1 MKEPLVRKKI
11 GAGVSFS
18 AITDNRYKLNKIS
31 VLFMCRLTER
41 TAAVNALVPSL
52 LSFCCNRFNTM
63 AALNKKLAGMYSA
76 SLGCFARKAG
86 DVQYVGL
93 NIAAIDS
100 RYAIDGEDI
109 ATEAAKLLC
118 DCLFDPYLPDGL
130 FPEKNA
136 ELEKQNQIDD
146 NNADINNKSV
156 YAYRKACAAAYKGEP
171 AAINSL
177 GENSDIEKITP
188 KAALEAYR
196 SMLETM
202 NVEIICAGCG
212 DFAYAEKIFSE
223 AFGKIKRA
231 GEQDLF
237 SAPSKP
243 RAEVQRITETLDVEQ
258 CKLVMVFKHD
268 YENQPALMV
277 MSMLYG
283 GTESSKLFTVI
294 REKMS
299 LCYYC
304 CSRTDEFKKAMTV
317 ECGIDTKNLEKTESG
332 CIKLLEDIAKGD
344 FTDEE
349 IKNTKLYILN
359 LLRAV
364 YDNINSVSS
373 WYLTGIL
380 KKEIISPEEM
390 AERINAVTREEI
402 AEAAAS
408 MKLDTVYV
416 LAPEAK
422 GEEE

>member
-1 MKEPLVRKKI
+1 MLR
-11 GAGVSFS
+11 
-18 AITDNRYKLNKIS
+18 
-31 VLFMCRLTER
+31 
-41 TAAVNALVPSL
+41 
-52 LSFCCNRFNTM
+52 
-63 AALNKKLAGMYSA
+63 
-76 SLGCFARKAG
+76 
-86 DVQYVGL
+86 
-93 NIAAIDS
+93 
-100 RYAIDGEDI
+100 
-109 ATEAAKLLC
+109 
-118 DCLFDPYLPDGL
+118 DCLFDTYLPEGI
-130 FPEKNA
+130 FPEKNV

-156 YAYRKACAAAYKGEP
+156 YAYRRACAAAFRGEP

-177 GENSDIEKITP
+177 GENKDIEKITS

-196 SMLETM
+196 SMLENM
-202 NVEIICAGCG
+202 NVEIICTGCG

-231 GEQDLF
+231 EGQDLF
-237 SAPSKP
+237 SEPSKP
-243 RAEVQRITETLDVEQ
+243 RAEVQRITENLDVEQ

-268 YENQPALMV
+268 YINQPALMV

-304 CSRTDEFKKAMTV
+304 CSRTDEFKSAMTV
-317 ECGIDTKNLEKTESG
+317 ECGIDGKNLEKTENG
-332 CIKLLEDIAKGD
+332 CLKLLSDIAKGD

-349 IKNTKLYILN
+349 ITNTKLYILN

-402 AEAAAS
+402 AAAAAS

>member
-1 MKEPLVRKKI
+1 MKEPLNRKKI
-11 GAGVSFS
+11 AEGVNFS
-18 AITDNRYKLNKIS
+18 AFTDNRYKLNKIS
-31 VLFMCRLTER
+31 VLFMCSLTEEG
-41 TAAVNALVPSL
+41 AAVNALVPSL
-52 LSFCCNRFNTM
+52 LSLCCERFNTM

-86 DVQYVGL
+86 DIQYVGL
-93 NIAAIDS
+93 NIASIDS
-100 RYAIDGEDI
+100 RYAIDGEDV
-109 ATEAAKLLC
+109 ATEAAELLR
-118 DCLFDPYLPDGL
+118 DCLFEPYLPDGL
-130 FPEKNA
+130 FPAKNV

-146 NNADINNKSV
+146 NNAEINNKSV
-156 YAYRKACAAAYKGEP
+156 YAYRKACAAAFRGEP
-171 AAINSL
+171 AAINVL
-177 GENSDIEKITP
+177 GENKDIGKITP
-188 KAALEAYR
+188 EAALEAYR
-196 SMLETM
+196 GMLETM

-212 DFAYAEKIFSE
+212 DFSYAEKIFSE
-223 AFGKIKRA
+223 AFGKINRT
-231 GEQDLF
+231 GERQL
-237 SAPSKP
+237 SSKPSKP
-243 RAEVQRITETLDVEQ
+243 RDEVQRVTENLEVEQ

-268 YENQPALMV
+268 CKNLPALMV

-304 CSRTDEFKKAMTV
+304 CSRTDDFKRAMTV
-317 ECGIDTKNLEKTESG
+317 ECGIDVKNLEKTESG
-332 CIKLLEDIAKGD
+332 CIKLLEDVAKGD
-344 FTDEE
+344 FTDDE

-380 KKEIISPEEM
+380 KNDIISPEEM
-390 AERINAVTREEI
+390 AERITAVTREEI

-416 LAPEAK
+416 LAPERK